1 MVEAL
6 TINIA
11 DPIRRHR
18 LDAIDRPILH
28 GSIQSRSRPDNATT
42 DLNLPHLLLPQ
53 SIIPNMRVNS
63 KKQVLQLLARKAAN
77 LTGRHEHTILGE
89 LLERERLGTTG
100 IGNGVAI
107 PHCKLPDLERVHGLF
122 ARLQRPVDFD
132 AIDGQPVALVFLLLA
147 PEAGDAGNLRMLARV
162 SRLFHD
168 HEMREKLLGSDT
180 AGAVYAILTQGGIN
194 RDFPALEGEP
204 REIGH
209 GEDRDCRSTHH
220 ASKAMP

>member
-6 TINIA
+6 TVNVA
-11 DPIRRHR
+11 DRTFRHR
-18 LDAIDRPILH
+18 LDAIDQPIPH
-28 GSIQSRSRPDNATT
+28 GSIQSRSLSDNATT

-53 SIIPNMRVNS
+53 SIIPNMRVTS

-77 LTGRHEHTILGE
+77 LTGREEHTILGL

-107 PHCKLPDLERVHGLF
+107 PHCKLPDLDRVHGLF

-147 PEAGDAGNLRMLARV
+147 PDAGGSGDLRMLARV

-168 HEMREKLLGSDT
+168 RDLREKLLGSNT
-180 AGAVYAILTQGGIN
+180 ADAVYAILTQDGIN
-194 RDFPALEGEP
+194 R
-204 REIGH
+204 EI
-209 GEDRDCRSTHH
+209 
-220 ASKAMP
+220 